1 MVLKKIDIYCKK
13 IEKIYIIKLYI
24 IKTISYPL
32 LEIMTLS
39 KEEACKIVNDYIK
52 LLDDFFNNLSRDF
65 QNYTLYSINEIM
77 FIIGKYNL
85 IIELE
90 YFINNIALEKYYEY
104 INLFYFTMLA
114 AVHYKNTE
122 IIDVLVKFKNI
133 DVNNYEIIYK
143 NQMKRFDRELI
154 NMMKL

>member
-1 MVLKKIDIYCKK
+1 
-13 IEKIYIIKLYI
+13 
-24 IKTISYPL
+24 
-32 LEIMTLS
+32 MTLS

-52 LLDDFFNNLSRDF
+52 LLDNFFNNLSRDF

-85 IIELE
+85 VIELK

-143 NQMKRFDRELI
+143 NQMRRFDRELL